1 MAEISKV
8 GMFGGHSIFAQSLS
22 SKPIWDVGSQL
33 RHSFVRTA
41 LTTIRHAFIMRCWL
55 LIPLFLGL
63 SACASA
69 VGGYDYT
76 FQPQPGQGQ
85 YVRPAYLD
93 PAPTPRLPAIDPCQS
108 QMYLPLVGV
117 NEGAIYIPGLP
128 GQKRIIRPAVFEGAD
143 NDFLNGEMMTETY
156 VQVQNYLP
164 GQQLYAPSISDVS
177 ERITI
182 GVEDTSRLTIELD
195 REGYVQEI
203 RCG

>member
-1 MAEISKV
+1 
-8 GMFGGHSIFAQSLS
+8 
-22 SKPIWDVGSQL
+22 
-33 RHSFVRTA
+33 
-41 LTTIRHAFIMRCWL
+41 MRCLL

-195 REGYVQEI
+195 RDGYVQEI